1 MRSVLF
7 EIKYLLIFEILLL
20 SVFAIFDFVTFL
32 SLSIGL
38 FIIPFFFLIFKYPI
52 FGVHLLVYSILAG
65 SIGVAKLG
73 GKAPII
79 LYVDLVL
86 FFLCV
91 LAFIKILLE
100 YDLLSI
106 KVEKINLYFLV
117 FLFWS
122 LVIVLIAINKP
133 RALFVW
139 KSYFAGFFVFTYLMF
154 FLKDGKNVR
163 WLLYSII
170 LWGLVL
176 SIIQFKILLDIGGF
190 STGILGLFLKKNLLA
205 TSWGRSN
212 YLATFFVLI
221 IPITIGLLIYVT
233 ELKKRIFLF
242 ISLVVMSSAML
253 LTLSR
258 GGLIALFSA
267 LIIFLAKATKPRTFI
282 PILLVFIALILV
294 IVLNPLGT
302 VIMERISSFERSASY
317 FTRVNFYEDVWKT
330 FLNYP
335 ITGVG
340 LGNLGY
346 YAQFV
351 ISSQASAHNIILG
364 MLGEIGLIGAG
375 LFMLLILKFFK
386 DVVSKF
392 KNEKV
397 DELKILRWAFIS
409 SFVGGGVHSLM
420 EPNFEGVQFSII
432 FWVCAGIYYK
442 LNFLVD
448 KKFSP

>member
-7 EIKYLLIFEILLL
+7 EIKYLLIFELLLL
-20 SVFAIFDFVTFL
+20 SLFAVFDLITFL
-32 SLSIGL
+32 SLLIAV
-38 FIIPFFFLIFKYPI
+38 FIIPFFFLILKYPLV
-52 FGVHLLVYSILAG
+52 GAHLLIYSILAG

-79 LYVDLVL
+79 LYVDLLL
-86 FFLCV
+86 FILCS
-91 LAFIKILLE
+91 LAFIKILFE
-100 YDLLSI
+100 YDLLTL
-106 KVEKINLYFLV
+106 KFEKINLYWLL

-122 LVIVLIAINKP
+122 LVIVIVAINKP

-139 KSYFAGFFVFTYLMF
+139 KNYFAGFFVFTYLMIF
-154 FLKDGKNVR
+154 IKDGKNVR
-163 WLLYSII
+163 LLLYSII
-170 LWGLVL
+170 LWGLIL
-176 SIIQFKILLDIGGF
+176 AIIEFKILLDIGGF
-190 STGILGLFLKKNLLA
+190 STGIIGLFLKKNLLA

-221 IPITIGLLIYVT
+221 IPITIGFLIYSTKFKVRVFLLI
-233 ELKKRIFLF
+233 
-242 ISLVVMSSAML
+242 SLILMSSAML

-267 LIIFLAKATKPRTFI
+267 LVLFFAKAAKPRTFI
-282 PILLVFIALILV
+282 PIFMVLIALILV
-294 IVLNPLGT
+294 IVLNPLGA
-302 VIMERISSFERSASY
+302 VIIERISSFERSASY

-330 FLNYP
+330 FLSYP

-364 MLGEIGLIGAG
+364 MLGETGLIGTG
-375 LFMLLILKFFK
+375 LFILLFLKFFK
-386 DVVSKF
+386 DIIHKF
-392 KNEKV
+392 KNENA
-397 DELKILRWAFIS
+397 DELKILRWSFIS
-409 SFVGGGVHSLM
+409 AFGGAFVHSLM

-432 FWVCAGIYYK
+432 FWVCAAIYYK
-442 LNFLVD
+442 LNFLVN
-448 KKFSP
+448 KKFSS